1 MSNKDISPH
10 LNHSS
15 GQNIEDVLRDMAVDV
30 SDQQMEINK
39 AKETSKMLRLSSV
52 FVRKTKSAYCEKC
65 VYEKDVYYFW
75 FVCYFLQG

>member
-1 MSNKDISPH
+1 
-10 LNHSS
+10 
-15 GQNIEDVLRDMAVDV
+15 
-30 SDQQMEINK
+30 MEINK

-75 FVCYFLQG
+75 FVCYFLQGWRFIKDWHRWIAASRVDSKRIIHGL